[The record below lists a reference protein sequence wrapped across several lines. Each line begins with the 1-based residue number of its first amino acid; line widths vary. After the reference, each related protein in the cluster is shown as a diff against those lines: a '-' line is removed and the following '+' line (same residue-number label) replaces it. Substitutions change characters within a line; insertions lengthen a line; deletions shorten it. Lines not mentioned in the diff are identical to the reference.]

1 MNRIRF
7 RICRIDSIGPKPVCP
22 RAYGARLRPRMKSKI
37 LQGILIVLTL
47 PFPLFA
53 SLGGE
58 ASSVA
63 ADQAKMQGT
72 LRTTSGDSYNIQE
85 IQTSTGVTVKE
96 YVSSAGK
103 VFAVT
108 WQGPF
113 HPDLRQ
119 VLGPYFEEYAQ
130 AVEAQRASRR
140 GRGPLLIQQSGLVV
154 QISGHLRSVL
164 GKAYVPQMIPAGVQ
178 AEEIR

>member
-1 MNRIRF
+1 
-7 RICRIDSIGPKPVCP
+7 V
-22 RAYGARLRPRMKSKI
+22 KSKL
-37 LQGILIVLTL
+37 LQGIFVVLTL

-58 ASSVA
+58 ASSVG
-63 ADQAKMQGT
+63 ADQVKMQGT

-113 HPDLRQ
+113 YPDLRQ
-119 VLGPYFEEYAQ
+119 VLGSYFEEYAQ
-130 AVEAQRASRR
+130 AVQAHRASRR

-154 QISGHLRSVL
+154 QISGHLRSFL
-164 GKAYVPQMIPAGVQ
+164 GKAYVPQMVPARVQ
-178 AEEIR
+178 VEEIR